1 MDDASLPTTFP
12 PPGVHDDANELAWLL
27 RAEQAGVPVTPMV
40 VVPVAV
46 EAAFYALNNLAEQL
60 QRLFDG
66 VVSDDPD
73 EDDLEELAP
82 EAIALVRSHA
92 LLDEVIERLYESF
105 AVLPAGVIVRRAGSA
120 GNVTR
125 RGRAAL
131 LEVKRAWAS
140 EWEVEAIAAR
150 LRAGQGLAPVPSPV
164 VVHDADIARVRQTL
178 DVGPGGAS
186 LEAWHDREGRL
197 ARLSLV
203 TDAS

>member
-1 MDDASLPTTFP
+1 MDDAALPTTFP
-12 PPGVHDDANELAWLL
+12 PPGTHDDANELAWLL

-46 EAAFYALNNLAEQL
+46 ETSFYALNNLAEQL
-60 QRLFDG
+60 RRLFDG

-105 AVLPAGVIVRRAGSA
+105 AVLPTDVIVRRAGSA
-120 GNVTR
+120 GSVTR

-131 LEVKRAWAS
+131 LELKRTWAS
-140 EWEVEAIAAR
+140 EWEVAAIAAR
-150 LRAGQGLAPVPSPV
+150 LRAGQGLAPRPSPL
-164 VVHDADIARVRQTL
+164 VVHDADIERVRETL
-178 DVGPGGAS
+178 GVGPGGAS
-186 LEAWHDREGRL
+186 LEAWHDGEGRL
-197 ARLSLV
+197 ARLALV
-203 TDAS
+203 TETP